1 MEKIGWIR
9 ETIMANKDIRLRRL
23 ANRKFFKN
31 IRSMNPALIKH
42 SSWLDESVT
51 KYFLSHKLGM
61 LRKRLRSK
69 NLCIKTHCTLTRQEL
84 LKAIPKDLCC
94 PVFHKPFVFKERS
107 KWNMSID
114 RINNLKGYHKDNI
127 VVVSDLVNT
136 IKSSATINEMYMVA
150 NFYYELEKNNLD
162 K

>member
-9 ETIMANKDIRLRRL
+9 ETIIANKDIRLRRL
-23 ANRKFFKN
+23 ANRKFFKK
-31 IRSMNPALIKH
+31 IRSMNPGLIKH

-61 LRKRLRSK
+61 LRKRLKSK

-114 RINNLKGYHKDNI
+114 RINNSKGYHKDNI

>member
-51 KYFLSHKLGM
+51 KYFLSHIWSQKYL
-61 LRKRLRSK
+61 
-69 NLCIKTHCTLTRQEL
+69 
-84 LKAIPKDLCC
+84 
-94 PVFHKPFVFKERS
+94 
-107 KWNMSID
+107 
-114 RINNLKGYHKDNI
+114 Y
-127 VVVSDLVNT
+127 
-136 IKSSATINEMYMVA
+136 
-150 NFYYELEKNNLD
+150 
-162 K
+162 